1 MLIAVMLTGFIKSF
15 LIMINVNFNE
25 FDKFISC
32 RVGSM
37 SCGGHVNIVCLHSL
51 FKLLKF
57 FCLNISTVSHVSMR
71 LPVPAM
77 LKCTCGIKEW

>member
-1 MLIAVMLTGFIKSF
+1 
-15 LIMINVNFNE
+15 MINVNFNE

-57 FCLNISTVSHVSMR
+57 FLLEHLYSFSCVCAFICTSHAEMYIWNKRMVKLS
-71 LPVPAM
+71 
-77 LKCTCGIKEW
+77 G